1 MANEAPA
8 ADYRELLEEERDSLA
23 RQLEEL
29 GFAAGSGSALNYDS
43 NFADSSQ
50 VTAERGENEALV
62 NELRNALIEVERAL
76 AKVEEGTYGI
86 CEKCGNQIA
95 PARLEAKPAVRTCI
109 DCATN
114 NRR

>member
-1 MANEAPA
+1 MPNEAPTV
-8 ADYRELLEEERDSLA
+8 DYRALLEEERRDLQA
-23 RQLEEL
+23 KLEEL
-29 GFAAGSGSALNYDS
+29 GVGGGGLTYDS

-62 NELRNALIEVERAL
+62 AELRNALAEVERAL

-114 NRR
+114 RR

>member
-1 MANEAPA
+1 MTRSP
-8 ADYRELLEEERDSLA
+8 

>member
-8 ADYRELLEEERDSLA
+8 VDYRELLEEERDSLA
-23 RQLEEL
+23 RQLDEL
-29 GFAAGSGSALNYDS
+29 GFAAGSGSGLNYDS

-76 AKVEEGTYGI
+76 AKVEKGTYGI
-86 CEKCGNQIA
+86 CEKCGNQIS